1 MKCSAHKY
9 HNKNRCHGNGN
20 QSNCLQGL
28 KNKTLL
34 DLEIKKFTIHNVLIV
49 QSIYLVWFTGKSKFL
64 GNVKSIGST
73 IDPSGTPWLTSACGE
88 E

>member
-9 HNKNRCHGNGN
+9 HNKNRCHGNAN

-49 QSIYLVWFTGKSKFL
+49 QSIYLV
-64 GNVKSIGST
+64 
-73 IDPSGTPWLTSACGE
+73 
-88 E
+88 